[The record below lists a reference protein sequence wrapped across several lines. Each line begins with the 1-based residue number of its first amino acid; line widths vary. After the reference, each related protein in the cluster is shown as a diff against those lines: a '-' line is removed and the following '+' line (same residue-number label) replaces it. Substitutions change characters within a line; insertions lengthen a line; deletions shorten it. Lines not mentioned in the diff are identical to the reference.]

1 MNYEMAFRIAILYE
15 DNKVFLEFTPEKF
28 KELLE
33 KFGKNAKKIGD
44 AVDMVIEQ
52 IKKETNKI

>member
-1 MNYEMAFRIAILYE
+1 MAFRIAIIYE

-33 KFGKNAKKIGD
+33 RFGKNAKKVTD
-44 AVDMVIEQ
+44 AVDRGVEE
-52 IKKETNKI
+52 IKKELSTK

>member
-1 MNYEMAFRIAILYE
+1 MAFRVAILYE

-33 KFGKNAKKIGD
+33 KYGKKAKKITD
-44 AVDMVIEQ
+44 VVDRIVDE
-52 IKKETNKI
+52 IKKEISTK

>member
-1 MNYEMAFRIAILYE
+1 MAFRIAILYE